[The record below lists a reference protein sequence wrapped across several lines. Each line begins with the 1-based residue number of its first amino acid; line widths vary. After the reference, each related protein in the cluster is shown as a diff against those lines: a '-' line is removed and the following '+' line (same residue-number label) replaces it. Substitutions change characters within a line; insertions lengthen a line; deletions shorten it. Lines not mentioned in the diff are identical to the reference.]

1 MRWNIVKQPVI
12 QGGLGVIDLRFFN
25 EALLRKWLCRFMN
38 EKGNLWRKV
47 VQPNVVRQVSVGF
60 LPFLV
65 VLMGI
70 ASGDTFEKDGQNSLP
85 PLPLT

>member
-1 MRWNIVKQPVI
+1 
-12 QGGLGVIDLRFFN
+12 
-25 EALLRKWLCRFMN
+25 MN

-47 VQPNVVRQVSVGF
+47 VQPNVVRQVLVGF